1 MNQTS
6 KEVKQ
11 LLYTVNNIVV
21 GEELHLR
28 MDRDDVRDLEIL
40 EGTFIYVKIYIH
52 ERIPPLKMNFK
63 YVTTGDLEIYASR
76 RHLLPSQS

>member
-1 MNQTS
+1 
-6 KEVKQ
+6 
-11 LLYTVNNIVV
+11 
-21 GEELHLR
+21 